1 MQDFFCYNLAVMR
14 ALLTITF
21 MVVFILW
28 LQYEFKKKV
37 SFTKYWR
44 WIAAAL
50 ILQALSGIAFSAI
63 NDRVFGNFIYHAVGG
78 GVMTTL
84 FAVYLLK
91 TYGQR
96 YTWRVEL
103 VLLFGFVSALG
114 VLNELAEYATEL
126 SLNKNGLLSW
136 DSHDTWRDL
145 AANTSGALLA
155 WLLYRLYL
163 RFYETR

>member
-1 MQDFFCYNLAVMR
+1 MR

-21 MVVFILW
+21 MVVFIWW

-126 SLNKNGLLSW
+126 ALNKNGLLSW

-163 RFYETR
+163 RFFESR

>member
-1 MQDFFCYNLAVMR
+1 MR
-14 ALLTITF
+14 ALLTISF
-21 MVVFILW
+21 MVVFLWW

-37 SFTKYWR
+37 SLTKYWR
-44 WIAAAL
+44 WLAAAL
-50 ILQALSGIAFSAI
+50 ILQALSGVAFLVI
-63 NDRVFGNFIYHAVGG
+63 NDRVFGNFIYHAIGG

-91 TYGQR
+91 TYNQR

-114 VLNELAEYATEL
+114 VINELAEYATEL
-126 SLNKNGLLSW
+126 ALHKNGLLSW
-136 DSHDTWRDL
+136 DSHDTLRDL
-145 AANTSGALLA
+145 TANTSGALLA

-163 RFYETR
+163 RFYKAR